1 MKKNTFKKL
10 IATILCVMMLGT
22 LVLTSCQDNDDE
34 DETDAEYRTPY
45 SLVMTLVSEKPVS
58 AETEKLIEDAFN
70 AITES
75 KYKTRVDLRYYTADE
90 YFESLKQTI
99 ENIQMGDIVEGGD
112 SSNGSETTA
121 AEEETII
128 NEEYGY
134 SEFKYPE
141 VKQNQLDIVYI
152 SGSAMYKYL
161 IDNDCLSKLDTELTT
176 TSKVLNDYIF
186 PEYLNAVKVG
196 QATYAIPNNNV
207 AGDYTYMLVNKELAE
222 KYQYTSAMKS
232 WSTLTGATD
241 FIEDVANYETGV
253 LPIYGNPTPINCHN
267 WSYEL
272 TETNGLISYKL
283 VPSKFSIFGCTIQ
296 KEVTAETILSIG
308 KTLTASYGTQLTT
321 IQGFKDKN
329 YVSETLADG
338 QKFGV
343 GFIKGN
349 EKDVKDYRDDY
360 EVIVLETPKMT
371 ADSIFENMF
380 GVFSNFTEDS
390 ARIKRCM
397 EVITRLNTDAEL
409 RNILQYGIEGTHY
422 TIDDKTGVL
431 TRLNDDY
438 MMDVSKTG
446 NIFMAHAEEGVDP
459 ADLEYMK
466 QQTIDACIY
475 PSINVLLGEDE
486 VDFEIIKQTN
496 AVSEKYE
503 KKLAACK
510 SVEEIQAVISEYRAD
525 NEIYNLNASWL
536 TESGEKTSPY
546 VVYYNWLKSM
556 GLVTDED

>member
-10 IATILCVMMLGT
+10 IASILCVIMLGT
-22 LVLTSCQDNDDE
+22 LVLTSCENNTGTVNE
-34 DETDAEYRTPY
+34 EYRTPY

-58 AETEKLIEDAFN
+58 AETEKLVEDAFN
-70 AITES
+70 AITEA
-75 KYKTRVDLRYYTADE
+75 KYKTRVDLRYYTAEE
-90 YFESLKQTI
+90 YFEVLTKTI
-99 ENIQMGDIVEGGD
+99 ENIQNSTPADGGVSAGD
-112 SSNGSETTA
+112 ETTA
-121 AEEETII
+121 VEEETII

-141 VKQNQLDIVYI
+141 IKQDQLDIVYI

-176 TSKVLNDYIF
+176 GSKVLNDYLF
-186 PEYLNAVKVG
+186 PEYLEAVKVS
-196 QATYAIPNNNV
+196 QATYAVPNNNV
-207 AGDYTYMLVNKELAE
+207 AGDYTYMLVNKALAE
-222 KYQYTSAMKS
+222 KYQYTSAMQN
-232 WSTLTGATD
+232 WSTLTSATD
-241 FIEDVANYETGV
+241 FIEDIASYETGV
-253 LPIYGNPTPINCHN
+253 LPIFGNPTPINCHN

-272 TETNGLISYKL
+272 SESNGLLSYKL
-283 VPSKFSIFGCTIQ
+283 VPSKFSIFGCTTP
-296 KEVTAETILSIG
+296 KEVNAETILSMG

-338 QKFGV
+338 QQFGI

-349 EKDVKDYRDDY
+349 EKDVKDYREDY

-390 ARIKRCM
+390 GRIGRCM
-397 EVITRLNTDAEL
+397 EVITLFNTNAEL

-422 TIDDKTGVL
+422 TVDEKTGVL
-431 TRLNDDY
+431 TRLNEDY
-438 MMDVSKTG
+438 MMDVNKTG

-466 QQTIDACIY
+466 KQTVDACIY
-475 PSINVLLGEDE
+475 PSINVLLGTDE
-486 VDFEIIKQTN
+486 TNFDLIKQAN
-496 AVSEKYE
+496 ALSEKYE

-510 SVEEIQAVISEYRAD
+510 TVEEIQAVITEYRAD
-525 NEIYNLNASWL
+525 AEINTLNTAWL
-536 TESGEKTSPY
+536 NDGGATSSPY
-546 VVYYNWLKSM
+546 IVYYNWLKSM
-556 GLVTDED
+556 GLVTEGD